1 MDIRISKLF
10 IQLGFWAALCD
21 AFIIAALATAMI
33 FNDSAN
39 FVAHLFPFIDV
50 VILIVLAIFLHKKSR
65 IAGLFLITYQIAFH
79 IVWIG
84 QTRDYLQILWLVFF
98 ILGFLGA
105 LRYQKILLEQG
116 LE

>member
-10 IQLGFWAALCD
+10 VQLGFWAALCD
-21 AFIIAALATAMI
+21 AFIIGALSTAMI
-33 FNDSAN
+33 VNDSAN
-39 FVAHLFPFIDV
+39 FVIHLFPFIDV
-50 VILIVLAIFLHKKSR
+50 IILIILSIFLHKKSR
-65 IAGLFLITYQIAFH
+65 IAGLLLVIYQIAFH
-79 IVWIG
+79 IISIG